1 MNELSKEKMK
11 QEAVKRMEAMA
22 IIDETIAQFSQSD
35 LVSFSRNGGNFW
47 LTDKMKH
54 LVSEFEED
62 YQGIVYYAILSNTSI
77 GQMFSVFF
85 VSEDTS
91 TWSDDWQELKDG
103 YQFVYV
109 FNLDNPMF
117 SEFGTIAFQPVFGGL
132 VRTA

>member
-1 MNELSKEKMK
+1 MY
-11 QEAVKRMEAMA
+11 KR
-22 IIDETIAQFSQSD
+22 Q
-35 LVSFSRNGGNFW
+35 
-47 LTDKMKH
+47 
-54 LVSEFEED
+54 VSELEED